1 MNMIRVI
8 MRMIMLMVMAMSITI
23 MSLVHQAPLVHLEKL
38 LFWKLGLAKLPS
50 VRRIKTE

>member
-1 MNMIRVI
+1 MNII
-8 MRMIMLMVMAMSITI
+8 RMIMKMIMMMVMAMAITI
-23 MSLVHQAPLVHLEKL
+23 MPLVHQAPLVHLEKL